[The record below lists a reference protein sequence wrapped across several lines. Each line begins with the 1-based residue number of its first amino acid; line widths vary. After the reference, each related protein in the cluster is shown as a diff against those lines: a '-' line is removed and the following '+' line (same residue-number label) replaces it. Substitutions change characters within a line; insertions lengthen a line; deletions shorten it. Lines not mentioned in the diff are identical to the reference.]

1 MVGRGERALMTTS
14 VDIRLLVGIACTLLV
29 MSLCLAAYLNRTWTE
44 RFHRAVNL
52 YGASLGSLTLSAV
65 GVFLSQT
72 APFVVS
78 TTLLISG
85 AHFGIVLGYLS
96 VHEALRPHR
105 GLRTVLGLAA
115 AICLAQVVLA
125 VIFHDAALLI
135 ATSSVVNG
143 LVGFLA
149 ATHLWKL
156 ASVTAPRLRLLIAAP
171 FYLVG
176 CAYVVRL
183 ALLAA
188 TDPTKLF
195 VMASSVVAFTL
206 GLMSLYLGFSLII
219 LREAALS
226 VDLRRAR
233 EQAEEAMRQRTRFFS
248 QINHEL
254 RTPLNGILG
263 LTRMLS
269 AHVQGD
275 TGARTLKDL
284 QSSAALLKT
293 VVDDVLDFAKLESD
307 AVRLESI
314 AFDIE
319 EVIGGMVT
327 QYETLAAEKGVTLRF
342 EPSPDPLGWRMGDPM
357 RLTQILHNILA
368 NAVKFT
374 TAGQITVSVRRAE
387 GDAVALSI
395 ADTGIGMD
403 DDQLGSL
410 FEPFR
415 QASASTARRFGGT
428 GLGMSIVRMLVDAM
442 DGKIT
447 VQSRP
452 GQGTHVDLILPLAL
466 TAAPLADAG
475 PYSAAMAPTMA
486 HGPLRILCVD
496 DDEINRLV
504 LQALLAELSIDAAMA
519 ASGAEAVAMARDG
532 LFDVYLIDINMP
544 EMGGVETLAA
554 LRGIDAMRNGP
565 APFAVAV
572 TANVM
577 QDDVQ
582 SYLQAGFDAHLPKP
596 IVFDDLSK
604 MLHRAQT
611 RAGS

>member
-1 MVGRGERALMTTS
+1 MAGRWEKALMTTS

-44 RFHRAVNL
+44 RFQRAVNL
-52 YGASLGSLTLSAV
+52 YGASLGSLTLSAL

-105 GLRTVLGLAA
+105 GLRTALGVAA
-115 AICLAQVVLA
+115 TLCLAQVVLA

-374 TAGQITVSVRRAE
+374 SAGQITVSVRRAE

-442 DGKIT
+442 DGRIT

-452 GQGTHVDLILPLAL
+452 GQGTRVDLILPLAL

-475 PYSAAMAPTMA
+475 PESATMAPTMA

-582 SYLQAGFDAHLPKP
+582 SYLRAGFDAHLPKP
-596 IVFDDLSK
+596 IVFDDLSN

-611 RAGS
+611 RAGG